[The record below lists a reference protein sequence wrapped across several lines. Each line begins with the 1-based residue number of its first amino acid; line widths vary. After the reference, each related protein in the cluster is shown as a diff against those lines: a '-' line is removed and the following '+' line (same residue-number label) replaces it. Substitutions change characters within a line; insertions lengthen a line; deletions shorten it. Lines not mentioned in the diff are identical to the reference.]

1 MGITVLFLDEKFRDS
16 WVYSARRANH
26 YMPSLKVGSIVKVDR
41 FEVARCSSMY
51 KITDHPFLIRF
62 ISPTIIDEVITDVVG
77 EIRSV
82 QGSDLTKETTRVL
95 IFFLKHLDSAI
106 GVKVS
111 ALELDPIKVAEH
123 GDSSFEVSALSV
135 ISSHH
140 QNVSQLPQLFFL
152 ARWTLDQFNHPWDLQ
167 LNTSGSTLVAI
178 RKKYNQERYIH
189 FVVHISGACG
199 QSLLQTSFVVS
210 SVVEYFQE
218 VVLPGNAISQK
229 VWMCCQMMSRNIFCV
244 PDIVPEDPVADER
257 YDEATEQRTDAERR
271 SFVFPIL
278 FRRILLRMRDMM
290 KQLSNVPMQ
299 NVART

>member
-111 ALELDPIKVAEH
+111 ALELDPIK
-123 GDSSFEVSALSV
+123 G
-135 ISSHH
+135 
-140 QNVSQLPQLFFL
+140 
-152 ARWTLDQFNHPWDLQ
+152 
-167 LNTSGSTLVAI
+167 
-178 RKKYNQERYIH
+178 
-189 FVVHISGACG
+189 G

-229 VWMCCQMMSRNIFCV
+229 VRMYFQMMSRKIFCV
-244 PDIVPEDPVADER
+244 PDIVPEDPVADEG
-257 YDEATEQRTDAERR
+257 
-271 SFVFPIL
+271 I
-278 FRRILLRMRDMM
+278 
-290 KQLSNVPMQ
+290 
-299 NVART
+299 